1 MCMTCSG
8 KSNPNNGR
16 KTVGN
21 AVRTTGNRST
31 RTVGNSPYGMPKIRV
46 SYGAKSRG
54 R

>member
-1 MCMTCSG
+1 MNCSG

-21 AVRTTGNRST
+21 AVKTGGRPAGKT
-31 RTVGNSPYGMPKIRV
+31 GGNSPYGMPKVRI
-46 SYGAKSRG
+46 SFGAKSRG